1 MKCILIVLF
10 SIGLFACGDLRQKHE
25 FQGYVEGEN
34 SYLASPYSGI
44 LEKLLVSRGEQVKRG
59 QILFQLDTEPQALQ
73 IQQSSSNLLQAKNLL
88 KDLQQPRRL
97 PEIEAIEAQIEQTTA
112 QIELAQIRVSRV
124 QELLKRNAIDK
135 DSVDAAI
142 ANLKEQQQLKAQYE
156 SNLKLAQ
163 LGSRD
168 YLITAQEAAVNS
180 LTAKVAEAK
189 WELAQKTIFAPND
202 GYIYDTYFREGE
214 FVPAQQVVL
223 SLLPPEHV
231 RIEFFIPL
239 SLLNS
244 IHRGQEI
251 SFLCYYCKEKSK
263 ATITYISPEAEFI
276 PPLVYSRD
284 NTEKLVFRIK
294 ARIHEPNQFKPGE
307 PVTVFL
313 P

>member
-10 SIGLFACGDLRQKHE
+10 SIGLFACSDSGQDHQ

-44 LEKLLVSRGEQVKRG
+44 LEKLLVSRGDQVKRG
-59 QILFQLDTEPQALQ
+59 QILFQLDTEPQALE
-73 IQQSSSNLLQAKNLL
+73 IQQASANLLQAQNLL

-97 PEIEAIEAQIEQTTA
+97 PEIAAIEAQIQQTSA
-112 QIELAQIRVSRV
+112 QIELAEIRVARV

-156 SNLKLAQ
+156 SNLALAK

-168 YLITAQEAAVNS
+168 YLITAQQAAVNS
-180 LTAKVAEAK
+180 LTAKVSEMK
-189 WELAQKTIFAPND
+189 WELAQKTIEAPND

-223 SLLPPEHV
+223 SLLPPERV
-231 RIEFFIPL
+231 RIEFFIPI
-239 SLLNS
+239 SMLNA
-244 IHRGQEI
+244 IKRGQEI
-251 SFLCYYCKEKSK
+251 HFLCYYCKEKAE
-263 ATITYISPEAEFI
+263 ATITYISPEAEYI
-276 PPLVYSRD
+276 PPLVYSRE
-284 NTEKLVFRIK
+284 NTEKLVYRIK
-294 ARIHEPNQFKPGE
+294 ARIHDPNQFKPGE